1 MGDEHATGHAT
12 AAGPA
17 PAAVT
22 AWVYRAARRA
32 DTYVY
37 LRERDAWGL
46 LPPALAERL
55 GALHFVLELRLTPER
70 KLARADAAVVLANL
84 AAHGFHVQHPPAVE
98 RTDDDG

>member
-1 MGDEHATGHAT
+1 MGGEHATGPAT

-17 PAAVT
+17 PVAMT
-22 AWVYRAARRA
+22 TWVYRASKRA

-55 GALHFVLELRLTPER
+55 GTLHFVLEVRLTPDR

-84 AAHGFHVQHPPAVE
+84 AAHGFHVQHPPPAQTV
-98 RTDDDG
+98 DGGA